1 MRNESIEPVV
11 AGVDGTL
18 AGVRA
23 VDLAAEEATARVAP
37 LVVVYTVEP
46 GTDPAL
52 LRGHRRLLDL
62 VVSRAQAEHPALSV
76 ESDLVYGE
84 PVEALV
90 RWSARAC
97 LMVVGHREGSDGKGS
112 VAAGLAARSLAPV
125 IVYRPLAVPQ
135 PDGDRPVLIG
145 VAGRSGGQGPVAFA
159 FEEAQLRGTALV
171 ACHVPSGP
179 VSTVDGRLADALDGW
194 PARYPDVEVR
204 QKVLSGP
211 DAAGMLSAASATAG
225 LAVVGT
231 DGYRTLGRHG
241 LGPVSR
247 ALIDTAG
254 CPVAVVPGGD
264 FR

>member
-76 ESDLVYGE
+76 ASDLVYGE
-84 PVEALV
+84 PVETLV

-97 LMVVGHREGSDGKGS
+97 LVVVGHR
-112 VAAGLAARSLAPV
+112 
-125 IVYRPLAVPQ
+125 
-135 PDGDRPVLIG
+135 
-145 VAGRSGGQGPVAFA
+145 
-159 FEEAQLRGTALV
+159 
-171 ACHVPSGP
+171 
-179 VSTVDGRLADALDGW
+179 DGRLYLDEATYERWEQFRKESCVGSPNELVIETDRVVN
-194 PARYPDVEVR
+194 PAKEHIIPDPRDLGVR
-204 QKVLSGP
+204 
-211 DAAGMLSAASATAG
+211 
-225 LAVVGT
+225 
-231 DGYRTLGRHG
+231 
-241 LGPVSR
+241 VSD
-247 ALIDTAG
+247 IEWSNSSS
-254 CPVAVVPGGD
+254 
-264 FR
+264 

>member
-97 LMVVGHREGSDGKGS
+97 LMVVGHREGRSGGRS
-112 VAAGLAARSLAPV
+112 VAAEVAARSVAPV
-125 IVYRPLAVPQ
+125 IVYRRLAVPQ
-135 PDGDRPVLIG
+135 PAGDRPVLVA
-145 VAGRSGGQGPVAFA
+145 VAGRSGERGPFAFA
-159 FEEAQLRGTALV
+159 FDEAQLRGAALV
-171 ACHVPSGP
+171 ACYVPAGKVERP
-179 VSTVDGRLADALDGW
+179 DDLLVEALDGW

-204 QKVLSGP
+204 RQVLSGP
-211 DAAGMLSAASATAG
+211 DVAGLLSGASDAAG
-225 LAVVGT
+225 LAVVGV
-231 DGYRTLGRHG
+231 DGY
-241 LGPVSR
+241 R

-254 CPVAVVPGGD
+254 CPVAVVPDRPAGEPD
-264 FR
+264 PR